1 MRIYRKI
8 GEGHRAYV
16 YLCQVLAMKS
26 IENSKLFDK
35 AEKAGMNTQDVF
47 DAMSGHGIFMLVL
60 SRPIAKEKL
69 LNTYYTRQQIEQIF
83 DLCKKL
89 HQQASAQGGAVR
101 TGIKGAPDVE
111 FHRSCHHKDAPEAAE
126 GHLLFPL
133 LMCSPT

>member
-1 MRIYRKI
+1 MSM
-8 GEGHRAYV
+8 
-16 YLCQVLAMKS
+16 VLAMKS

-83 DLCKKL
+83 DLCKNYVFC
-89 HQQASAQGGAVR
+89 QAKILGLITRESR
-101 TGIKGAPDVE
+101 CLISGISRD
-111 FHRSCHHKDAPEAAE
+111 
-126 GHLLFPL
+126 
-133 LMCSPT
+133 